1 MAKTV
6 TKTTHWIW
14 RITRA
19 VLLGMILFTFVLP
32 WAGGLLSYC
41 VNWGGIEEQYWLD
54 RVIDH
59 LRMLRL
65 DCDDPELDEV
75 LEYTIRRYNRI
86 GPFDVSISRCDWYP
100 FHEDTIGLNNPLVPG
115 VTIDLDVL
123 HRHSIHYGASLLVH
137 EALHDYP
144 LYVGHSHVYPVID
157 KLEELYVH
165 TRANRPSPRPCC
177 PAPDS

>member
-1 MAKTV
+1 MAKIA

-32 WAGGLLSYC
+32 WAGGLLSYG

-65 DCDDPELDEV
+65 DW
-75 LEYTIRRYNRI
+75 
-86 GPFDVSISRCDWYP
+86 SM
-100 FHEDTIGLNNPLVPG
+100 
-115 VTIDLDVL
+115 
-123 HRHSIHYGASLLVH
+123 RHSMIIRLMSDTAMCI
-137 EALHDYP
+137 P
-144 LYVGHSHVYPVID
+144 
-157 KLEELYVH
+157 
-165 TRANRPSPRPCC
+165 
-177 PAPDS
+177 